1 MATVTVVVGVGP
13 GNGAHFAHRF
23 AQGGH
28 AVALLAR
35 SEDYLDQLAGEIN
48 SGGGQALAVPVDIAD
63 QASVAQGFARVRE
76 ELGDVDHLIQNAAM
90 GQRGPFMEIPPE
102 AFNAGF
108 QVSVM
113 GMVYCCREVLGP
125 MEKRGSGSI
134 ILIGATAAFRGGA
147 GFSSFAVSKF
157 GQRALAQSIAREY
170 GSKGVHV
177 AHVNIDGVIESERSK
192 SRMPDRERDFF
203 LQPADIAEEVWHLAH
218 QPRSTWTHDLD
229 LRPHIEKW

>member
-1 MATVTVVVGVGP
+1 MATVTVIAGVGP
-13 GNGAHFAHRF
+13 GNGAHFARRF
-23 AQGGH
+23 AKGGH

-35 SEDYLDQLAGEIN
+35 SRDYLEQLAGEI
-48 SGGGQALAVPVDIAD
+48 SAEGGQALAVPMDIAD
-63 QASVAQGFARVRE
+63 QASVAGAFAQVRSQ
-76 ELGDVDHLIQNAAM
+76 LGEVEHLIQNAAL

-102 AFNAGF
+102 GFLAGF
-108 QVSVM
+108 EVSVM

-134 ILIGATAAFRGGA
+134 ILIGATAAFRGGS

-170 GSKGVHV
+170 GPRGVHV
-177 AHVNIDGVIESERSK
+177 AHLNIDGVIESERSLQ
-192 SRMPDRERDFF
+192 RLPDKEQQFF
-203 LQPADIAEEVWHLAH
+203 LQPKDIAESVWYLAH

-229 LRPHIEKW
+229 LRPHVEKW